1 MLDYFPN
8 ADHAGLYAAQAE
20 GIYERAGLDV
30 ELTPPPDPAAPLKL
44 LQAGQVDIAISYEP
58 ELLLARE
65 AGADLVSVAAL
76 VQKPLTSLMSVGE
89 DAIRSPGAAAR
100 QARRH
105 RGHLLPVGL
114 PGDDPARRRASTR
127 PR

>member
-1 MLDYFPN
+1 MTRFLTLACTCLALGLGLAACGEKEEPAGGGTDGSAAAPLKVMLDYFPH

-20 GIYERAGLDV
+20 GIYEQAGLDV

-44 LQAGQVDIAISYEP
+44 LQAGKVDIAISYEP

-76 VQKPLTSLMSVGE
+76 VQKPLT
-89 DAIRSPGAAAR
+89 
-100 QARRH
+100 
-105 RGHLLPVGL
+105 
-114 PGDDPARRRASTR
+114 
-127 PR
+127 